1 MTKLAEYS
9 IIVTYTNNKGLK
21 MSAMSNLSLEIE
33 SMLEQDFR
41 PTTIALMLE
50 IPVDWVYE
58 VLDEI
63 VDNIDE
69 FAV

>member
-1 MTKLAEYS
+1 
-9 IIVTYTNNKGLK
+9 